1 MNLCLDFSK
10 AIEGACH
17 NYGGV
22 QASVDGGTPVTIVI
36 SPDGCHSG
44 TIRGNGTPVERPEI
58 DHMQAW
64 AISVFLTGRKT
75 AEPVGE
81 GRWDPEKRQMT
92 FALRRKSRPSIF

>member
-1 MNLCLDFSK
+1 MHLCLDFSK
-10 AIEGACH
+10 AIEGSCH

-22 QASVDGGTPVTIVI
+22 RASLDGGAPVDIVI
-36 SPDGCHSG
+36 SPDGCRNG
-44 TIRGNGTPVERPEI
+44 TIEGEGTPVGHPTI

-81 GRWDPEKRQMT
+81 GRWDPESRKMI